1 MSLECEATESDMSIR
16 RLTLVLPFMLILTAC
31 GGGAQQ
37 QSAQDQRPEISLES
51 IRKDINGEWVDG
63 RVPAADGKSQPRGWA
78 FDQSEPKQI
87 EIVEQKIEGDR
98 ATFLINMQ
106 TRSAPRAR
114 DPISLSGQLRLH
126 YELESGLVFRKWEIV
141 RVENVSFRYVKETPP
156 PDANSNNAN
165 ANSNTNANSNSNA
178 NGNSN
183 AKPKAGATPQA
194 NANSSRTGGDK

>member
-1 MSLECEATESDMSIR
+1 MSRR
-16 RLTLVLPFMLILTAC
+16 RLTPALLILSLLTAC
-31 GGGAQQ
+31 GGGGAQQ
-37 QSAQDQRPEISLES
+37 QSAQDQRPEITLES
-51 IRKDINGEWVDG
+51 IREDLNGEWVDG

-78 FDQSEPKQI
+78 FDHSEPKQI

-106 TRSAPRAR
+106 TRTGPRSR

-141 RVENVSFRYVKETPP
+141 RVENVSFKYVKETPP
-156 PDANSNNAN
+156 PDANANNAN
-165 ANSNTNANSNSNA
+165 ANSNANSNA
-178 NGNSN
+178 NVNSN

-194 NANSSRTGGDK
+194 NANASRTGEENN